1 MTVLEFFLNVLI
13 NYKNE
18 VISYQAMPYTPIES
32 FKNIDISKHAFIEAS
47 AGTGKTYTIENLVIR
62 FLTERQDLDL
72 ENILLVTFTE
82 KATCELKLR
91 IREKLEMLLHEISD
105 KSVADKIKTALDSF
119 DSASIYTIHGFCQ
132 GVLKDYA
139 LENKAPFQW
148 EIIDDRG
155 LFQKLLKEQIRK
167 TWPAKFGE
175 TLTDIL
181 IISGFSL
188 QKARFELSVIDAAKS
203 FHPNSKD
210 LMKPDI
216 GQLTH
221 SDIVEKTVAMRGL
234 VQELKN
240 ISDSSPFC
248 HGFDKLNGHKAQK
261 NFLWEKIIAPLG
273 TFLTN
278 VDCNQFSLQPLINI
292 IISIDQKGP
301 KYLQIKYLKKGG
313 ANPEVCPHWQTV
325 QHLLEKIHD
334 LYLSIKDALQ
344 ALSILQLQQDAAAE
358 KLKNGWISFDDM
370 LSHVQKAVFSPGN
383 PPLVNILRKKFKVA
397 FVDEFQDTDPVQWNI
412 FKKIFLEEHNRTP
425 ENLLFLIGD
434 PKQAIYAFRGA
445 DVYAYLSA
453 RKEMENL
460 ERKGYANCYC
470 LTTNWRSEPQLIRL
484 FNQLFC
490 SPDWFS
496 SSEYHKDFEIDY
508 LAVQPPDAGQR
519 LFSITQDH
527 SDRGFLNIIDLSEAP
542 SVKGSKL
549 FLAKFIAEEINRLT
563 CPGKNIRYRHKD
575 KEETTLSFGD
585 ICILVRGK
593 NDMPFLEDQFN
604 RLNIPY
610 SYYKKPGLF
619 FSREAFHLSLLFHA
633 ISEPANMINLHK
645 ALLTPFFNFKPE
657 NLHLAQELAPA
668 HPIKQLLFKWNK
680 LSFSKKWSP
689 LFQSL
694 MEDSGLIFRES
705 TKPDWERT
713 YTNYRQILEHLQE
726 AAYLHNLDFRA
737 LTALLD
743 SYRKGNTTAGQDADL
758 HQIETE
764 DLKVQ
769 IMTMHVAK
777 GLEYPVVFVFG
788 GLTQRQHLNNDFY
801 VYHEISGQP
810 SKPVKVF
817 DLSKTPEGK
826 NQYQLERQAEDKRLY
841 YVALTRARLKL
852 YVPYY
857 EFETNHGW
865 VGPVCRLV
873 TPALKKVFGNQEMTE
888 NGVHRLK
895 TESPDTCDSDVT
907 GLDKRLSLEVK
918 RNDHQKHIP
927 QLPDPHFL
935 KSGDFSHRVI
945 QVSSFSSLH
954 HMASEKKSP
963 QNIYPA
969 FSALSEKP
977 KEDDESFASGPK
989 GFQEKPGT
997 ANDIPGGTETGS
1009 MFHDILENISF
1020 DLVLEAVSNPGNKSH
1035 PLLATPQNRELI
1047 ETHMDIYQIDHRWIY
1062 PICDVILNTLT
1073 TPVSQLSETFFLA
1086 QLKKTDRVHEAEF
1099 YFPYPLK
1106 NQGNIPEITVDK
1118 GFIRGF
1124 IDLVFKYEDKF
1135 YIADWKS
1142 NVIEEGYSRAFMEKS
1157 MAYSNYHL
1165 QYKIYTVACVRWLRN
1180 TMGSNFDPEKNFGGV
1195 FYFYLRGMDGTTGNG
1210 IYYVPP
1216 TLEKDF

>member
-1 MTVLEFFLNVLI
+1 
-13 NYKNE
+13 
-18 VISYQAMPYTPIES
+18 MPYTPIES
-32 FKNIDISKHAFIEAS
+32 FKNIDISRHAFIEAS

-82 KATCELKLR
+82 KATCELKIR
-91 IREKLEMLLHEISD
+91 IREKLEMLLDEISD
-105 KSVADKIKTALDSF
+105 KSIADKIKTALDSF

-167 TWPAKFGE
+167 TWPAKFGDS
-175 TLTDIL
+175 LADIL
-181 IISGFSL
+181 MISDFSR
-188 QKARFELSVIDAAKS
+188 QKARFELSVINAAKS

-221 SDIVEKTVAMRGL
+221 QDVVEKTAAMKDL
-234 VQELKN
+234 VRELKS
-240 ISDSSPFC
+240 IAATSPFC
-248 HGFDKLNGHKAQK
+248 HGFDKLNGQK
-261 NFLWEKIIAPLG
+261 PQKKFLWENIIVPLG
-273 TFLTN
+273 NFLTN
-278 VDCNQFSLQPLINI
+278 LDYNQFSLQPLLNI
-292 IISIDQKGP
+292 IIFLDQKGAG
-301 KYLQIKYLKKGG
+301 YLQVKYLKKGG
-313 ANPEVCPHWQTV
+313 PNPEVCPHWQTV
-325 QHLLEKIHD
+325 QALLEKIHE
-334 LYLSIKDALQ
+334 LYLSIKDALK

-358 KLKNGWISFDDM
+358 KLRNGWISFDDM
-370 LSHVQKAVFSPGN
+370 LSHVQRAVCSPGKN
-383 PPLVNILRKKFKVA
+383 PLVDILRKKFKVA
-397 FVDEFQDTDPVQWNI
+397 FVDEFQDTDPVQWKI
-412 FKKIFLEEHNRTP
+412 FKEIFLESHSSTP

-460 ERKGYANCYC
+460 EKKGYANCYC

-496 SSEYHKDFEIDY
+496 ASGNHKDFEIDY
-508 LAVQPPDAGQR
+508 LPVQPPNAEQR
-519 LFSITQDH
+519 LFSITMDH
-527 SDRGFLNIIDLSEAP
+527 SDRGFLNIIDLSEAS
-542 SVKGSKL
+542 SVKGAKPL
-549 FLAKFIAEEINRLT
+549 LAKFIAEEIHHLT
-563 CPGKNIRYRHKD
+563 CPGKNICYRHKD
-575 KEETTLSFGD
+575 REENPLSFGD
-585 ICILVRGK
+585 ICIVVRGK
-593 NDMPFLEDQFN
+593 SDMPFLEDQFN

-619 FSREAFHLSLLFHA
+619 FSREAFYLSLLFHA

-657 NLHLAQELAPA
+657 NLHLTEELAPA

-694 MEDSGLIFRES
+694 MEDSGVIFRES

-726 AAYLHNLDFRA
+726 TAYLQNLDFRA

-743 SYRKGNTTAGQDADL
+743 SYRKATATAGQDADL

-777 GLEYPVVFVFG
+777 GLEYPVVFIFG
-788 GLTQRQHLNNDFY
+788 GLTQPQDFNNDFY

-810 SKPVKVF
+810 PKPVKIF
-817 DLSKTPEGK
+817 DLSKTREGK
-826 NQYQLERQAEDKRLY
+826 NQYQLEKQAEDKRLY

-857 EFETNHGW
+857 EYDKNYGW
-865 VGPVCRLV
+865 VGPVCKMV
-873 TPALKKVFGNQEMTE
+873 TPALKQVFGNQEMTE
-888 NGVHRLK
+888 NAVHWLK
-895 TESPDTCDSDVT
+895 TGSPDIGDSDVS
-907 GLDKRLSLEVK
+907 GLEKRLPCELNRK
-918 RNDHQKHIP
+918 DDQKQILP
-927 QLPDPHFL
+927 LPDPLFL
-935 KSGDFSHRVI
+935 KSGDFSHRTI
-945 QVSSFSSLH
+945 QLASFSSLH
-954 HMASEKKSP
+954 HMAHEKKLP
-963 QNIYPA
+963 QNISPA
-969 FSALSEKP
+969 FSTLSERP

-1020 DLVLEAVSNPGNKSH
+1020 DSVMEAVSKPKGISH
-1035 PLLATPQNRELI
+1035 PLLAIPQNRELI
-1047 ETHMDIYQIDHRWIY
+1047 ETYMDIYQIDRRWIY

-1106 NQGNIPEITVDK
+1106 NQDYIPEITADK

-1142 NVIEEGYSRAFMEKS
+1142 NILEEGYSRAFMEKS
-1157 MAYSNYHL
+1157 MAYANYHL
-1165 QYKIYTVACVRWLRN
+1165 QYKIYTLACLRWLQN
-1180 TMGSNFDPEKNFGGV
+1180 TMGRNFDLEKNFGGV
-1195 FYFYLRGMDGTTGNG
+1195 FYFYLRGMDRKTGNG

-1216 TLEKDF
+1216 ALCVE